1 VWFNFSN
8 VEGSLTGRN
17 EEREKKKK
25 RGRERER
32 EREMRKGKKGPTKPN
47 A

>member
-17 EEREKKKK
+17 EEREKKRK
-25 RGRERER
+25 GEER
-32 EREMRKGKKGPTKPN
+32 EREMRKGKKGPIKPN

>member
-8 VEGSLTGRN
+8 VEGSLTGRS
-17 EEREKKKK
+17 EERNKKK
-25 RGRERER
+25 RKRERDE
-32 EREMRKGKKGPTKPN
+32 KGKKGPTKPN